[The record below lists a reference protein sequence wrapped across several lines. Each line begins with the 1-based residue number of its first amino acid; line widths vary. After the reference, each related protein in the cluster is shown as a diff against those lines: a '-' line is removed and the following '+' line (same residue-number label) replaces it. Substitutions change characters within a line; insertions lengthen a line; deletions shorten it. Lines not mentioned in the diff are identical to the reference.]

1 MVFPPWDPERV
12 RERLPVVLAAVG
24 ARRSGKSTAIMNLVY
39 RQFDFFDLVIAFV
52 GSAAC
57 CPVLESMM
65 ERHPQWDSRFFFSEW
80 NQPLI
85 DRLLDQQMKLKK
97 SGVTRNVL
105 ILMDDVILSSKAAD
119 QLSHMCMRGRHFNVS
134 VMMAAVSYTSISK
147 RCRRSLDA
155 LLVFSCPMTG
165 DRKILSWEYASNN
178 QTADFGLKNLQ
189 ENECVVFETARKQQ
203 KLYVWKAELLEPHH
217 FTQSGA
223 LPVLASLRT
232 APSNEKAG
240 EHRYETHRI
249 GTVSSESHTQSSECE
264 PASGSSEPTADVAR
278 DALPRS
284 DPEGPQ
290 EESAS
295 SE

>member
-39 RQFDFFDLVIAFV
+39 RQYDFFDLVIAFV

-65 ERHPQWDSRFFFSEW
+65 ERHPKWDSRFFFSEW

-85 DRLLDQQMKLKK
+85 DRLLEQQMNLKK
-97 SGVTRNVL
+97 NGVTRNVL
-105 ILMDDVILSSKAAD
+105 ILMDDVILNSKAAD

-203 KLYVWKAELLEPHH
+203 KLYVWKAELLEPHQ
-217 FTQSGA
+217 FKGSA
-223 LPVLASLRT
+223 RLPVLGSHGT
-232 APSNEKAG
+232 EPSCERDG
-240 EHRYETHRI
+240 EHRYESRRRETPSSGSRI
-249 GTVSSESHTQSSECE
+249 QFSGCE
-264 PASGSSEPTADVAR
+264 PASGSSEPTEDDDR
-278 DALPRS
+278 DAIPRS
-284 DPEGPQ
+284 DPEGPP
-290 EESAS
+290 EGLAS
-295 SE
+295 TE